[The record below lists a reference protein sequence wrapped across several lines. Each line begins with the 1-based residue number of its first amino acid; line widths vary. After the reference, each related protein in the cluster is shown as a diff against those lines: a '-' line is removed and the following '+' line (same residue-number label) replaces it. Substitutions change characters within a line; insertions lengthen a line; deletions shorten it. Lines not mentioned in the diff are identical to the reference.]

1 MPEEGSG
8 RVIGSARTGLQAGE
22 VSIDMSWLPRGRG
35 LSEPDFEARHRLITV
50 ILALHVPGIV
60 AYTMATGH
68 TFDAGLLNALPV
80 TVLLLG
86 AMIPGARLRRSL
98 AASLGLLT
106 SSAVLVHI
114 SGGLIELHFHYF
126 VAVAIVA
133 LYQEWLVY
141 LTAILFVLIEHGV
154 LGEIDH
160 TTVYAHEGN
169 AWLLA
174 GVHAG
179 FICAMAAAQLG
190 FWHYQ
195 ERARANEEHYRR
207 ELYDGQQSLVARLED
222 TARVRA
228 DLVGTVT
235 HEFRTPLTGI
245 SGALLTLRR
254 RRHRLDDAKIDDL
267 LDAAMLH
274 ADRLRRML
282 ENMLTAAE
290 ATSIDPN
297 AEADVAAGIR
307 DSVSVLPPQQQERVV
322 LYLPDELPAQI
333 GREALSQVL
342 SNLLSN
348 ALTHSWAGTPVHLS
362 AGRVGSDVVV
372 RFRNSGTQLDEST
385 IARLLEPFTQ
395 VDGSV
400 TRTREGVGLGL
411 YVVRRLVEVH
421 GGQLTLQSADGVVTA
436 EINLRAA
443 LVPDTPAGLA
453 DQVAL
458 PRSAPQIGAPQIG
471 APHISSAVEAG

>member
-1 MPEEGSG
+1 MD
-8 RVIGSARTGLQAGE
+8 L
-22 VSIDMSWLPRGRG
+22 SWLPRGRG
-35 LSEPDFEARHRLITV
+35 LSQPDFEARHRLITI

-60 AYTMATGH
+60 VYSLATGH
-68 TFDAGLLNALPV
+68 SFDAGLLNALPV
-80 TVLLLG
+80 AILLLG
-86 AMIPGARLRRSL
+86 ALLPGARLRRSL

-114 SGGLIELHFHYF
+114 SGGQIELHFHYF
-126 VAVAIVA
+126 VAVAVVA

-141 LTAILFVLIEHGV
+141 LTAILFVLVEHGV
-154 LGEIDH
+154 LGQIDH
-160 TTVYAHEGN
+160 TTVYAHAGN
-169 AWLLA
+169 PWALA
-174 GVHAG
+174 LVHAG

-195 ERARANEEHYRR
+195 ERAHANEERYRR
-207 ELYDGQQSLVARLED
+207 ELYDGQDSLVARLED

-245 SGALLTLRR
+245 SGALMTLRR

-290 ATSIDPN
+290 ATSID
-297 AEADVAAGIR
+297 AQAQADVAACISDIVG
-307 DSVSVLPPQQQERVV
+307 SLPSAQRERVL
-322 LYLPDELPAQI
+322 LYLPQELPTQI
-333 GREALSQVL
+333 GREALQQVL

-348 ALTHSWAGTPVHLS
+348 ALTHSWPGTPVHLS

-372 RFRNSGTQLDEST
+372 RFRNNGAELDERT
-385 IARLLEPFTQ
+385 IARLLQPFTQ

-400 TRTREGVGLGL
+400 TRSHEGVGLGL

-421 GGQLTLQSADGVVTA
+421 GGQLTIHSGEGVVTA
-436 EINLRAA
+436 EINLRAS
-443 LVPDTPAGLA
+443 LVPDTPAALTE
-453 DQVAL
+453 QLAL
-458 PRSAPQIGAPQIG
+458 PRSGSDADSTLEP
-471 APHISSAVEAG
+471 S

>member
-1 MPEEGSG
+1 M
-8 RVIGSARTGLQAGE
+8 
-22 VSIDMSWLPRGRG
+22 
-35 LSEPDFEARHRLITV
+35 
-50 ILALHVPGIV
+50 
-60 AYTMATGH
+60 
-68 TFDAGLLNALPV
+68 
-80 TVLLLG
+80 
-86 AMIPGARLRRSL
+86 
-98 AASLGLLT
+98 
-106 SSAVLVHI
+106 LVHI

-126 VAVAIVA
+126 VAVALVA

-141 LTAILFVLIEHGV
+141 LTAILFVLLEHGV
-154 LGEIDH
+154 LGQIDH
-160 TTVYAHEGN
+160 TTVYAHPGN
-169 AWLLA
+169 PWLLA
-174 GVHAG
+174 SVHAA

-190 FWHYQ
+190 FWVYE
-195 ERARANEEHYRR
+195 ERARAGEERYRR
-207 ELYDGQQSLVARLED
+207 ELYDGHESLVARLED

-228 DLVGTVT
+228 DLVGTVS

-245 SGALLTLRR
+245 SGALMTLRR

-290 ATSIDPN
+290 ATSIDPS
-297 AEADVAAGIR
+297 AETDVAA
-307 DSVSVLPPQQQERVV
+307 SVSEIVGSLPPAQRERVV
-322 LYLPDELPAQI
+322 LYLPEKLPAQI
-333 GREALSQVL
+333 GREALLQAL

-348 ALTHSWAGTPVHLS
+348 SLTHSWPGTPIHLS

-372 RFRNSGTQLDEST
+372 RFRNNGAELDEQT

-395 VDGSV
+395 VDGSI

-421 GGQLTLQSADGVVTA
+421 GGQLAIHAADGVVTA
-436 EINLRAA
+436 EINLRAS

-453 DQVAL
+453 DQLAL
-458 PRSAPQIGAPQIG
+458 PRKRSDADSTLKP
-471 APHISSAVEAG
+471 S

>member
-1 MPEEGSG
+1 MS
-8 RVIGSARTGLQAGE
+8 TDL
-22 VSIDMSWLPRGRG
+22 SWLPRGRG
-35 LSEPDFEARHRLITV
+35 LSEPDFEARHRLITL

-60 AYTMATGH
+60 AYAMLTGH
-68 TFDAGLLNALPV
+68 TFDSGLLNALPV
-80 TVLLLG
+80 AVLLLG
-86 AMIPGARLRRSL
+86 ALLPGARLRRSI

-126 VAVAIVA
+126 VAVALVA

-141 LTAILFVLIEHGV
+141 LTAILFVLVEHGV
-154 LGEIDH
+154 LGQIDH
-160 TTVYAHEGN
+160 ATVYAHPGN
-169 AWLLA
+169 PWLLA
-174 GVHAG
+174 LVHAG

-195 ERARANEEHYRR
+195 ERARAGEEHYRR

-228 DLVGTVT
+228 DLVGTVS

-245 SGALLTLRR
+245 SGALMTLRR

-290 ATSIDPN
+290 ATSIDPQ
-297 AEADVAAGIR
+297 AQADVATSIRGIV
-307 DSVSVLPPQQQERVV
+307 DALPPAHRERVV
-322 LYLPDELPAQI
+322 LYLPEHLPAQM
-333 GREALSQVL
+333 GREALQQVL

-348 ALTHSWAGTPVHLS
+348 ALTHSWPGTPVHLS
-362 AGRVGSDVVV
+362 AGTVGSDVVV
-372 RFRNSGTQLDEST
+372 RFRNNGAELDEQT
-385 IARLLEPFTQ
+385 IERLLEPFTQ
-395 VDGSV
+395 VDGSI

-421 GGQLTLQSADGVVTA
+421 GGQLTMHSSDGLVTA
-436 EINLRAA
+436 EINLRATE
-443 LVPDTPAGLA
+443 LAGARVDLA
-453 DQVAL
+453 EQLAL
-458 PRSAPQIGAPQIG
+458 PRSASDVG
-471 APHISSAVEAG
+471 SALEAS